1 MTTPNQMREIATRLR
16 EIAAATKDALAQML
30 ELELGGGV
38 AMTVM
43 MSSENATGA
52 AVMLEERANH
62 LERMPK

>member
-16 EIAAATKDALAQML
+16 EIAAVTNDALKQML
-30 ELELGGGV
+30 ELELVGGV

-43 MSSENATGA
+43 MSAENATGA